1 MYWLHDVKVKK
12 TESCIGNLCCDFV
25 ALQLLF
31 KFTLKIQHYVSYEY
45 QIIKYFQSGSLAR
58 QIQK

>member
-45 QIIKYFQSGSLAR
+45 QIIKYF
-58 QIQK
+58 